1 MLLIQNITYAVGG
14 RTLFESATAHVPAG
28 HRVGF
33 VGPNGSGKTTLFRL
47 ILGHSAL
54 DGGEI
59 RVRSDAQLG
68 IVAQEAPGG
77 EATPLETVL
86 AADSERTSLLAESE
100 TATCA
105 SRIAEIHERLVHIDA
120 HSAPARAAQILAGL
134 GFDEAAQ
141 ARPLRTFSGGWR
153 MRVALAV
160 TLLCEPDLL
169 LLDEPTNH
177 LDLEATL
184 WLTDHLRA
192 YPKTLLVISHDRSL
206 LNDVSQ
212 SILHLDEGKLEM
224 YSGGYDSFQR
234 IRAMRRAHQQVQAE
248 RQEAERARLQA
259 FVDRFKAKATKAK
272 QAQSRVKLLEKM
284 VPISVMRGGRRV
296 EFDFP
301 RPVETAS
308 PLIKLEGMDVGYVR
322 GQPVLCDV
330 NLSVYA
336 DDRIALLGAN
346 GNGKTTLA
354 RLIAGHLRQEKGDVV
369 RSSKLNVGY
378 FAQDHLDQLQ
388 AERTALEHIAR
399 YMPSAPQA
407 ELRAF
412 LGRFGLSQGKA
423 EVPAA
428 SLSGGE
434 KTRLSFALLGLKKPN
449 LLILDEPTNHL
460 DVQSREALME
470 GLNEYEGAVILVSH
484 DRHLIEATTEQLWLV
499 QEGCA
504 KQFFGDLDE
513 YVALLLER
521 RKARRA
527 EEAGRTEGS
536 ERADRK
542 QVRRDKAELRKRLA
556 PLKIAAHKAEEVLS
570 ALGSRKAEVDAE
582 LSDPKVYSGPAHLL
596 AQLARQQ
603 RKLEAEIE
611 QAEEAWLEAHGAYE
625 EALAEEQ
632 ADS

>member
-1 MLLIQNITYAVGG
+1 MLRIQNLTFSIGG
-14 RTLFESATAHVPAG
+14 RTLFQGATAHVPAG

-33 VGPNGSGKTTLFRL
+33 VGPNGSGKTTLLRL
-47 ILGHSAL
+47 ILGHSEL

-59 RVRSDAQLG
+59 RIRSGAEVG
-68 IVAQEAPGG
+68 VVAQEAPGG
-77 EATPLETVL
+77 EATPLATVL
-86 AADSERTSLLAESE
+86 AADTERMSLLQEAD

-105 SRIAEIHERLVHIDA
+105 SRIAEIHERLVQIDA

-160 TLLCEPDLL
+160 TLLREPDLL

-177 LDLEATL
+177 LDLESTL
-184 WLTDHLRA
+184 WLTTHLRA
-192 YPKTLLVISHDRSL
+192 YPKTLIVISHDKSL

-212 SILHLDEGKLEM
+212 SILHLDDGKLEL

-234 IRAMRRAHQQVQAE
+234 IRAMRRAHQQAQSE

-284 VPISVMRGGRRV
+284 VPIAVLRGGRRV
-296 EFDFP
+296 EFSFP
-301 RPVETAS
+301 KPEETAS
-308 PLIKLEGMDVGYVR
+308 PLVKLEGINVGYTP
-322 GQPVLCDV
+322 GKPVLQDV
-330 NLSVYA
+330 TLSVYA

-354 RLIAGHLRQEKGDVV
+354 RVIAGQLRHDRGEIV
-369 RSSKLNVGY
+369 RSSKLIVGY
-378 FAQDHLDQLQ
+378 FAQDHLEQLQ
-388 AERTALEHIAR
+388 ADRTALEHIAR

-407 ELRAF
+407 QQRSF

-423 EVPAA
+423 EISAS

-434 KTRLSFALLGLKKPN
+434 KTRLSFALLALRRPN

-460 DVQSREALME
+460 DVESREALVE

-499 QEGCA
+499 QDGNA
-504 KQFFGDLDE
+504 RQFFGDLEE
-513 YVALLLER
+513 YVALLMER
-521 RKARRA
+521 RKARRVEDA
-527 EEAGRTEGS
+527 DRGDGP
-536 ERADRK
+536 ERGDRK
-542 QVRRDKAELRKRLA
+542 QVRREKADQRKKLA
-556 PLKIAAHKAEEVLS
+556 PLRAATQKAED
-570 ALGSRKAEVDAE
+570 ALAALTARKAEVDAL
-582 LSDPKVYSGPAHLL
+582 LSDPAVYSGPADKLSN
-596 AQLARQQ
+596 LAREQ
-603 RKLEAEIE
+603 RRLETDISH
-611 QAEEAWLEAHGAYE
+611 AEEIWLEAHEAYE
-625 EALAEEQ
+625 VALSE
-632 ADS
+632 D